1 MSRYLYTFTPI
12 FTDRCGTTDAID
24 WETQGSWLPS
34 IQLDGQV
41 TALCSRKKVG
51 EMCLILTLLVLKL
64 LVLKVAFK
72 KHVSICSCNKKSSV
86 FSSWCT
92 VSIFWVVKYSG
103 DFLFRARFYSWYFL
117 QIMLLHNA
125 MCLLSTVLIF
135 WVSKIVLNLC
145 SAFMDVCI
153 FGVIFWKSW
162 CCIRQ
167 CVCFIQ
173 HHAS

>member
-1 MSRYLYTFTPI
+1 MSLTPSGCKNK
-12 FTDRCGTTDAID
+12 FED
-24 WETQGSWLPS
+24 
-34 IQLDGQV
+34 
-41 TALCSRKKVG
+41 
-51 EMCLILTLLVLKL
+51 LLM
-64 LVLKVAFK
+64 VLKVAFK

-103 DFLFRARFYSWYFL
+103 DFLFRARFYRWYFL

-145 SAFMDVCI
+145 SAFMMMLCLY
-153 FGVIFWKSW
+153 FWCHFLKIMVLHQAMCLLSSS
-162 CCIRQ
+162 IM
-167 CVCFIQ
+167 
-173 HHAS
+173 HHNTQIGNSLNQIKATFDSYI